1 MANLDVQPKKRG
13 GTMMTWILLAIGL
26 LLLLV
31 LLAKGCSGED
41 HDADSHATDTMN
53 VSHAEADHTADGTAA
68 TAAGTW
74 NDVDFNAPAVRYE
87 EITNRDIEVR
97 GNDRY
102 GIYGLGENVLF
113 DKGSAEIKKDAEANL
128 QQISASIGQRYKD
141 GEIAIFGFTDSTGG
155 AEANMQLAQQRA
167 EAVRNWLSAKGNISN
182 TNISVQSLGE
192 NKPTASNATE
202 AGREQNRRVNIV
214 ARSKAAH

>member
-13 GTMMTWILLAIGL
+13 GGMIMWILLALGL

-31 LLAKGCSGED
+31 LLAKGCSGSD
-41 HDADSHATDTMN
+41 DSAEHHATDT
-53 VSHAEADHTADGTAA
+53 TTAA
-68 TAAGTW
+68 TAHTTTTAADGTGTW
-74 NDVDFNAPAVRYE
+74 DDVDFNAPAVQYQ
-87 EITNRDIEVR
+87 EITDKNIDVR

-141 GEIAIFGFTDSTGG
+141 GEIRIFGFTDSTGD
-155 AEANMQLAQQRA
+155 AQANMQLAQQRA
-167 EAVRNWLSAKGNISN
+167 EAVRSWLSSKGNISN
-182 TNISVQSLGE
+182 ANISVQSMGE
-192 NKPTASNATE
+192 TKPTANNATE
-202 AGREQNRRVNIV
+202 EGREQNRRVNIV
-214 ARSKAAH
+214 ARTRATH